1 MCARAHADAHPCLY
15 VCVFLCP
22 YGRRGRRR
30 RECGGGGA
38 HGSGTCVA
46 AAAVSRLVEGAPCK
60 PCNVRWY
67 TRHTAWCPRHAT
79 ATLVTQYVP
88 NCEVQIELGRIV
100 EHPATPH
107 RPAVAELHPAWA
119 RAHVGCH
126 ASCCASQRRAPPRAA
141 LVRVLRCNGALPRC
155 IATLRCAAAL
165 AAAARWA
172 RGPGRGLCADGCEGG
187 ARGNR

>member
-1 MCARAHADAHPCLY
+1 MCARAHADAHPCSY

-107 RPAVAELHPAWA
+107 RPAVAELHAAWA

-126 ASCCASQRRAPPRAA
+126 ASCCALRWYVAM
-141 LVRVLRCNGALPRC
+141 VRCHVALPL
-155 IATLRCAAAL
+155 LRCAAAL

-187 ARGNR
+187 ARGDR